1 MAGSMFFG
9 GKGIFSDK
17 GEMFYNIRMTNTS
30 SKPLVGILMG
40 SANDWPIMRR
50 AAEVLA
56 DFGVP
61 FETRVISAHRT
72 PDLFFE
78 HAAALEERGLRVMIG
93 GAGGAAH
100 LPGVL
105 AAKTTLPVLGVP
117 INATPLA
124 GMDALLAIAQMPRG
138 IPVATFAVGEAGA
151 ANAALFAVAILAGTD
166 DEMAKKLKAFRARQA
181 EKIAATP
188 PPVLD

>member
-1 MAGSMFFG
+1 
-9 GKGIFSDK
+9 
-17 GEMFYNIRMTNTS
+17 
-30 SKPLVGILMG
+30 MG
-40 SANDWPIMRR
+40 SANDWPVMRR
-50 AAEVLA
+50 AAEILN

-61 FETRVISAHRT
+61 FEARVISAHRT

-78 HAAALEERGLRVMIG
+78 YASGLEARGVRVMIG

-124 GMDALLAIAQMPRG
+124 GLDSLLAIVQMPRG
-138 IPVATFAVGEAGA
+138 IPVATFAVGEPGA
-151 ANAALFAVAILAGTD
+151 ANAALFAVAVLAGSD
-166 DEMAKKLKAFRARQA
+166 PELAKKLKAFRKKQA
-181 EKIAATP
+181 DKIAATP
-188 PPVLD
+188 ALTLESQS

>member
-1 MAGSMFFG
+1 
-9 GKGIFSDK
+9 
-17 GEMFYNIRMTNTS
+17 MTA
-30 SKPLVGILMG
+30 KEQPPVVGIMMG
-40 SANDWPIMRR
+40 SANDWPVMRR
-50 AAEVLA
+50 AAEVLSE
-56 DFGVP
+56 FGVG

-78 HAAALEERGLRVMIG
+78 YASGLEARGFRAMIG

-117 INATPLA
+117 INATPLS
-124 GMDALLAIAQMPRG
+124 GLDSLLAIVQMPRG

-166 DEMAKKLKAFRARQA
+166 AEMAEKLRGFRRRQA

-188 PPVLD
+188 APVLD

>member
-1 MAGSMFFG
+1 
-9 GKGIFSDK
+9 
-17 GEMFYNIRMTNTS
+17 MTATASN
-30 SKPLVGILMG
+30 PLVGILMG
-40 SANDWPIMRR
+40 SANDWPVMRR

-61 FETRVISAHRT
+61 CETRVISAHRT

-78 HAAALEERGLRVMIG
+78 YASSLESRGLRVMIG

-117 INATPLA
+117 INATPLC
-124 GMDALLAIAQMPRG
+124 GIDALLSIAQMPRG
-138 IPVATFAVGEAGA
+138 IPVAAFAVGEAGA

-166 DEMAKKLKAFRARQA
+166 PAMAEKLKAFRKRQA
-181 EKIAATP
+181 DKIAATP
-188 PPVLD
+188 PPLLD

>member
-1 MAGSMFFG
+1 
-9 GKGIFSDK
+9 
-17 GEMFYNIRMTNTS
+17 
-30 SKPLVGILMG
+30 MG
-40 SANDWPIMRR
+40 SANDWPVMRR

-56 DFGVP
+56 DFAVP

-78 HAAALEERGLRVMIG
+78 HASGLERRGIRAMIG

-105 AAKTTLPVLGVP
+105 AAKTTVPVLGVP

-124 GMDALLAIAQMPRG
+124 GMDALLSIAQMPRG

-166 DEMAKKLKAFRARQA
+166 PQMAEKLKAFRKRQA
-181 EKIAATP
+181 DKIAATP
-188 PPVLD
+188 APALD

>member
-1 MAGSMFFG
+1 
-9 GKGIFSDK
+9 
-17 GEMFYNIRMTNTS
+17 
-30 SKPLVGILMG
+30 MG
-40 SANDWPIMRR
+40 SANDWPVMRR
-50 AAEVLA
+50 AAEVLS

-78 HAAALEERGLRVMIG
+78 YAAKLESRGFRAMIG

-105 AAKTTLPVLGVP
+105 AAKTILPVLGVP

-151 ANAALFAVAILAGTD
+151 ANAALFAVAILAASD
-166 DEMAKKLKAFRARQA
+166 DDMREKLKDFRRRQA
-181 EKIAATP
+181 EKIASTP
-188 PPVLD
+188 APTLD